1 MSTSFKPKQLAKGG
15 KPIQAPCPM
24 KAVIEENKAFL
35 KDLFTGDAAPIVGAR
50 VVSMHMAHQKRTAS
64 AALMRAGVKSTVLQA
79 SFGTDT
85 DYIIETD
92 AGGETVVPQRFL
104 TQRSEVHPDLFK
116 EGDVV
121 ITRVNGCTKN
131 VNFGLWS
138 GELTACGRGWHEVY
152 AWIPA
157 EKVARALKEGRITLV
172 ADDLKKRQ
180 EEAAALAA
188 KEAAVQA
195 KLTAEILAGVEQ
207 RKAEAEAKNELVDGE
222 ELGSW

>member
-1 MSTSFKPKQLAKGG
+1 
-15 KPIQAPCPM
+15 
-24 KAVIEENKAFL
+24 
-35 KDLFTGDAAPIVGAR
+35 
-50 VVSMHMAHQKRTAS
+50 MATC
-64 AALMRAGVKSTVLQA
+64 
-79 SFGTDT
+79 
-85 DYIIETD
+85 
-92 AGGETVVPQRFL
+92 
-104 TQRSEVHPDLFK
+104 
-116 EGDVV
+116 
-121 ITRVNGCTKN
+121 TRVQC
-131 VNFGLWS
+131 
-138 GELTACGRGWHEVY
+138 ACGRGWHEVY

-157 EKVARALKEGRITLV
+157 EKVARALKEGRITLI